1 MKVFLVT
8 GGWNRKEGTLDTTE
22 VLPSDSDSWR
32 LTGLLLPRP
41 MSNFRVATIDNSVY
55 LTGNK
60 LLLHIKVFEN
70 SFHFR
75 WL

>member
-1 MKVFLVT
+1 MFLVT

-22 VLPSDSDSWR
+22 VLPSQSGSWR

-41 MSNFRVATIDNSVY
+41 MSNFRVATIDNIVY
-55 LTGNK
+55 LTGNYFAS
-60 LLLHIKVFEN
+60 IKVFEN
-70 SFHFR
+70 SFLFR